1 MLVSRANSYYENR
14 IHVILLIPLLFT
26 FKNRKLTYMK
36 YVYRFDDGDEDNF
49 SLLKQCY
56 FTVINM
62 QLIELQLVN

>member
-36 YVYRFDDGDEDNF
+36 YVYRLDDAKISSVYFINIVT
-49 SLLKQCY
+49 LK
-56 FTVINM
+56 
-62 QLIELQLVN
+62 L